1 MSAQWGNCHV
11 TIANWRDLSS
21 AKKTL
26 SFFLNKRRIVVER
39 NPFSFAL
46 WQNTFLVSHVFDTS
60 KIHSVLKSQK
70 NVSFLKIAS
79 EASFKMYQNSNLNF
93 SLKNIFFWR
102 NFFIFLFWLWDIFLN
117 FQTIVEESLQ
127 DYAKMVWRV
136 AKKCRISRIR
146 LLSYEIKSAE
156 RWEVFL
162 FFCSPSFFV

>member
-1 MSAQWGNCHV
+1 M
-11 TIANWRDLSS
+11 
-21 AKKTL
+21 
-26 SFFLNKRRIVVER
+26 
-39 NPFSFAL
+39 
-46 WQNTFLVSHVFDTS
+46 
-60 KIHSVLKSQK
+60 KSQK

-93 SLKNIFFWR
+93 SVKNIFFWR

-117 FQTIVEESLQ
+117 FQIIVEESLQ

-162 FFCSPSFFV
+162 FFVPPLSLSNYARNTHSGWKSHFKVSYLTILQILHTVSKVIFLSKNSEFWRNLANHLIWIFAPKFNNILEF